1 MAAKRQRHK
10 KAQRFFK
17 DRGIRFQYVDLREK
31 TLSKGEFRSVAAV
44 NGGLEGMINK
54 ECKDRDALALVTYI
68 AEEDKLDKIL
78 ENPQILKIP
87 IVRNGRQA
95 TLGYQPDVWKT
106 MGIKEAAM
114 NQDTL
119 NKIKSYKKFKICM
132 VCRGGRCRFFD
143 WHLPRRT
150 FQGFDFLCGMC
161 SGSNFICHFSK
172 IVNKIY
178 QKRMEAKNNAYGF
191 DYLAEYNIYKKM
203 RKQDA
208 KDDGILYVTEYSD
221 WKARIQKNY
230 EQQKENEDF
239 CHFLVQKK
247 RDIENLKN
255 KWK

>member
-1 MAAKRQRHK
+1 
-10 KAQRFFK
+10 
-17 DRGIRFQYVDLREK
+17 
-31 TLSKGEFRSVAAV
+31 
-44 NGGLEGMINK
+44 
-54 ECKDRDALALVTYI
+54 
-68 AEEDKLDKIL
+68 
-78 ENPQILKIP
+78 
-87 IVRNGRQA
+87 
-95 TLGYQPDVWKT
+95 
-106 MGIKEAAM
+106 M

-119 NKIKSYKKFKICM
+119 NKIKSYKNSKYVWCAVGGVAGFLIGIYRAALFKVLIFCV
-132 VCRGGRCRFFD
+132 VCAVGVILFA
-143 WHLPRRT
+143 
-150 FQGFDFLCGMC
+150 
-161 SGSNFICHFSK
+161 IFSK

-247 RDIENLKN
+247 RDIENLK
-255 KWK
+255 KQVEIISIPLVRLAATAYFEVVPWKEKFSIEEAGIAILAIVFGIAFVVARDIQRWRDQTEFLEDIMQVLGDKEQN